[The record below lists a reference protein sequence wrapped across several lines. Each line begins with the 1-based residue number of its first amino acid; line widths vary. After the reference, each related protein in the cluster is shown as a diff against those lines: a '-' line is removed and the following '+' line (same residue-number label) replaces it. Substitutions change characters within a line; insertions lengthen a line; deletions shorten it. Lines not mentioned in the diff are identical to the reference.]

1 MYLLKFKNLQ
11 YFFVRRLFVSDKV
24 CVQTTYTDD
33 HTVLSLL
40 SCQCVYLVD
49 HRCNTVPQ
57 GCMLHNSFRMACS
70 TPRFDVAAVYDMN
83 RGTDCN
89 HCIIM
94 EQMKVRE

>member
-70 TPRFDVAAVYDMN
+70 PPRFDVAAVYDMN